1 MFIISVTKMNF
12 NKTLINF
19 LISAA
24 LLLFFWFSLNLNS
37 EALFIFVLLPFCWL
51 AIASGILAV
60 TMRLVR
66 EKINKTSL
74 LYTFLGCFNI
84 AIGIALI
91 FGAIKDKFKYGNYL
105 LLFIIP
111 LFVGLFILGDILFQ
125 KNVK

>member
-1 MFIISVTKMNF
+1 MNF

-74 LYTFLGCFNI
+74 LYTFIGCFNI

-91 FGAIKDKFKYGNYL
+91 FGAIKDTFKYGNYL